1 MALRPLVLVVDDQ
14 LVARSVRAAVLT
26 KAGYRI
32 LEAAS
37 ADEALIML
45 ERHPSIEILVTD
57 VNMPGSMDG
66 LELAR
71 RVGEDWPDVGIVVV
85 SATITAGG
93 NDLAMSN

>member
-1 MALRPLVLVVDDQ
+1 LALRPLVLVVDDQ
-14 LVARSVRAAVLT
+14 PLARSVRAAVLA

-45 ERHPSIEILVTD
+45 ERHPSIEMLVTA

-71 RVGEDWPDVGIVVV
+71 RIGEDWPGIGTIVVW
-85 SATITAGG
+85 ATITA
-93 NDLAMSN
+93 